1 MKKPVQLGNLLS
13 KIWFGHHPGSA
24 AYRQESEFGWRKFP
38 NQSVLDARTT
48 LDLAA
53 SYTFCNGVGVYVH
66 VKNLTDAPWRIYE
79 GTRNRVIQQEYYDFT
94 YEAGMKFKF

>member
-1 MKKPVQLGNLLS
+1 MNADLGSGVDFCLS
-13 KIWFGHHPGSA
+13 LPRDVSTC
-24 AYRQESEFGWRKFP
+24 YRTLVNGESMIVTITDQYF
-38 NQSVLDARTT
+38 DARTM

-53 SYTFCNGVGVYVH
+53 SYTFRNGVGLYFN

-94 YEAGMKFKF
+94 YEFGPKFKF